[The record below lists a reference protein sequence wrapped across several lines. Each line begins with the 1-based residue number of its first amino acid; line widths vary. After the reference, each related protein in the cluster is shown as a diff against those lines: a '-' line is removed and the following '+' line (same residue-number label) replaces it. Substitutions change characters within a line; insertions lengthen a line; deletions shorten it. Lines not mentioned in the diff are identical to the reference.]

1 MSEVTKAFTYLQ
13 DTIPQ
18 WLQDVINV
26 EEKVTNMQE
35 EIHRVSVSTSA
46 FGKGRTGSMESIR
59 PEKLEAV
66 AEETTPSNPTPVNPL
81 GSRKR
86 KSPSVTS
93 GRASGPSKFRP
104 KTMVVMSYDG
114 DMQKSFELLV
124 RGLATGRNM
133 LRKAKM
139 EAKMAE
145 LAAIAGSSEDEDDDD
160 DEEEEHIMSKI
171 SYRPQMASLRMRA
184 AARLGGARGGTGNVR
199 APPPE
204 LFETTDK
211 TLEQAQDLCE
221 KSAHLTLRDG
231 DCRTELKLVRMHLEN
246 ILSTARTEATKC
258 AASQSASTQTPQDQ
272 DTSDTSVSSVEPSYK
287 RHFPSISALRPGSEP
302 EAKLE
307 PVTTQST
314 IRAPAPAPAPAPAIA
329 PKTMDI
335 EVDDDDEDE
344 EMDFVMPPVRFT
356 SRRAARA

>member
-1 MSEVTKAFTYLQ
+1 MSDIAQSFAFLQ
-13 DTIPQ
+13 HTIPQ
-18 WLQDVINV
+18 WLQDVTNV
-26 EEKVTNMQE
+26 EEKVTSMQE
-35 EIHRVSVSTSA
+35 EIARVSVSASP
-46 FGKGRTGSMESIR
+46 FVKGRTGSMESIR
-59 PEKLEAV
+59 PEKLDTV
-66 AEETTPSNPTPVNPL
+66 IEEMAPLNNTPFNPL

-86 KSPSVTS
+86 KSPSITS
-93 GRASGPSKFRP
+93 GRALGPTRYRP
-104 KTMVVMSYDG
+104 KTMVVVSYDG

-145 LAAIAGSSEDEDDDD
+145 LAAIAGSSEDEDEEEDD
-160 DEEEEHIMSKI
+160 EEEHIMSKI
-171 SYRPQMASLRMRA
+171 SYRPQMASMRIRA
-184 AARLGGARGGTGNVR
+184 AAARRGGRGGR
-199 APPPE
+199 SGGPAPPVE

-211 TLEQAQDLCE
+211 TLEQAQELCE

-231 DCRTELKLVRMHLEN
+231 DCGTELKLVRMYLEN
-246 ILSTARTEATKC
+246 VLSTAKVEVTKC
-258 AASQSASTQTPQDQ
+258 AASQSQPTQLPQDQ
-272 DTSDTSVSSVEPSYK
+272 DTSDTSVSSIEPSYK
-287 RHFPSISALRPGSEP
+287 RHFPSISAPKPTSES
-302 EAKLE
+302 EANLE

-314 IRAPAPAPAPAPAIA
+314 IRTPVAAPITA

-344 EMDFVMPPVRFT
+344 DMEFVMPPVRFT